1 MRTRKAIYQ
10 LDSLPP
16 LLFVLGLIPMLLIL
30 REVKAGYQLGDLRG
44 KVNHLFI
51 GNLKSYD
58 QKKKKID
65 TLVKAVII
73 VS

>member
-1 MRTRKAIYQ
+1 
-10 LDSLPP
+10 
-16 LLFVLGLIPMLLIL
+16 MLLIL

-51 GNLKSYD
+51 GDPKSYD

-65 TLVKAVII
+65 ILVNSVII